1 MRLPGHKP
9 GSYEMWVAQCQAW
22 KKRYPV
28 VQPGH
33 RTITDGVS
41 TYRLSEAISTALD
54 EGDIVVSGSSGS
66 AIELFLLAFQVKE
79 NQRVMHSRGLGAMGF
94 GLPAAIGACLGS
106 GRRRTVCVEGDGS
119 FQMNAQELETVRRLD
134 LPVKIFVINNSGY
147 ASIRSSQQNYFQ
159 HLVGADAT
167 SGLTL
172 PDIKEVADAYGIPT
186 RSITSQETST
196 SRSETPSRLPVRCYA
211 RSLPRR
217 QNSES
222 RGCRPSS
229 DQTGAWSPGRWRIC
243 GHSSTVTS
251 CART

>member
-1 MRLPGHKP
+1 
-9 GSYEMWVAQCQAW
+9 
-22 KKRYPV
+22 
-28 VQPGH
+28 
-33 RTITDGVS
+33 
-41 TYRLSEAISTALD
+41 
-54 EGDIVVSGSSGS
+54 
-66 AIELFLLAFQVKE
+66 
-79 NQRVMHSRGLGAMGF
+79 MHSRGLGAMGF

-186 RSITSQETST
+186 RSITSQENLDEQVRDTLEITGPVLCEVIAPAAEQREPRLSSVQRPDGSMV
-196 SRSETPSRLPVRCYA
+196 SRPLEDLWPFLDRDELRANMIIEPLEE
-211 RSLPRR
+211 SL
-217 QNSES
+217 
-222 RGCRPSS
+222 
-229 DQTGAWSPGRWRIC
+229 
-243 GHSSTVTS
+243 
-251 CART
+251 